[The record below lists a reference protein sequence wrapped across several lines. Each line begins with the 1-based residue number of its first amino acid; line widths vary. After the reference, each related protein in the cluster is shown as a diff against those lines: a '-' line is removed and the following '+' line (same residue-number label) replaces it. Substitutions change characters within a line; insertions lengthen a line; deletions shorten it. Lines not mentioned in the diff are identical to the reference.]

1 MNESPN
7 LLIIYIPILTKELL
21 NLPDEFEFSSLVS
34 YDFNNCFK
42 RIEKYSLM
50 KIIPIN
56 RGDIRLKKY
65 FRKTILPNKVNVT
78 LDLFHIE
85 SKIRENR
92 DDFYFF
98 RVEIYSSNTEVNY
111 IKFINYYYD
120 NKAEILNFLLLLLK
134 LGNSN
139 SDFMISLIQ
148 KEFQNNQFIYFNII
162 FFKPL
167 VKNKMNIIKDIYLT
181 EKDIINNNRFEIYAD
196 LQGRLSVFLNK
207 RVTNR
212 SGFNLKLIGFR
223 VFLLR
228 FFTWLYQKG
237 YEGFSTLLYDI
248 FNYSD
253 YLLFQTR
260 QLEIYRVFIRLRNY
274 NLAYGDYQF
283 QDGNFNLL
291 EESEKTWKKLIQIL
305 DVELDLKSI
314 PKKSF
319 IHEGDFNKYIYKILK
334 LKLPNIKLNKYG
346 AGGHMDLSV
355 GNQVAIEVKK
365 IESKTPFDE
374 LTGQIEEDL
383 RIFTIKYGI
392 AYGIDYTKRKLYT
405 RHNTHKFGPLSN
417 IIYIIK
423 PYPF

>member
-7 LLIIYIPILTKELL
+7 SLIIYIPILTKELL

-34 YDFNNCFK
+34 YDFNKCFK

-56 RGDIRLKKY
+56 RGDIKLKKY

-78 LDLFHIE
+78 LDLFHFE
-85 SKIRENR
+85 SKHR
-92 DDFYFF
+92 DNQEDFYFF

-120 NKAEILNFLLLLLK
+120 KKTDILDFLLVLL
-134 LGNSN
+134 NSVSNN
-139 SDFMISLIQ
+139 SDFIISLIQ
-148 KEFQNNQFIYFNII
+148 KEFQNNPFIYFNVI

-167 VKNKMNIIKDIYLT
+167 LKNKMSNIKDIYLT

-207 RVTNR
+207 SVTNR
-212 SGFNLKLIGFR
+212 SGFNLKLIGLR
-223 VFLLR
+223 AFLLR
-228 FFTWLYQKG
+228 FFTWVYQKG
-237 YEGFSTLLYDI
+237 YEGFSTILYDI

-253 YLLFQTR
+253 YLIIHTR
-260 QLEIYRVFIRLRNY
+260 QAELYHVFIKLRNY

-283 QDGNFNLL
+283 QDASFNLF

-305 DVELDLKSI
+305 NIELDLESI
-314 PKKSF
+314 PEKSF
-319 IHEGDFNKYIYKILK
+319 NHEEDFNKYIYNLLK
-334 LKLPNIKLNKYG
+334 LKLPNIKLNRRE
-346 AGGHMDLSV
+346 AGGHVDLSV

-383 RIFTIKYGI
+383 RVSTIKYGI
-392 AYGIDYTKRKLYT
+392 AYGIDYTKKKLYT